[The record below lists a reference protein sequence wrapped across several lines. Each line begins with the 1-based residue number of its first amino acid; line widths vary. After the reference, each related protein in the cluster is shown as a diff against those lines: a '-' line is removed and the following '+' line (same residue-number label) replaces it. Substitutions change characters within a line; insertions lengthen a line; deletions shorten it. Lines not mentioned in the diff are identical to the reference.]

1 MIRPAAAPP
10 PPLLPDILIVD
21 DDPGM
26 VQALAR
32 VIRPLGRLRFAT
44 LGMDALRLMNESPPD
59 LVLLD
64 AQMPGMSGFE
74 VLEAIKG
81 NPLLADIPVIFV
93 TSQAEASFEQTGLE
107 KGAADFIAKP
117 IRPAIVQARVRTQLR
132 LKQATDSL
140 KQVAAT
146 DRLNLAEALKELR
159 VSHSQLQK
167 TAEELQLANEGLLQ
181 FVRIASH
188 DLREPLNTVVQF
200 VGLVQEDHSAVL
212 PADARH
218 YLKLVNNAGEH
229 MRTLLDDVVRYAR
242 LQHGETDPPTPVALT
257 PLMDE
262 LCDALAAQLDATG
275 AQLHIGELPQV
286 LGYASLLSQLF
297 QNLVS
302 NALKF
307 VPPGTVPR
315 IEITAQ
321 VTGGMATVSV
331 VDNGIGISLEGQG
344 RLFQPFAR
352 LNLRR
357 EFEGTGLGLAISRQI
372 AEAHGGSLMLENR
385 DDRTGCRASLRLP
398 IAAMQPRPEP
408 LAHA

>member
-1 MIRPAAAPP
+1 MTPTPPGTHSPEEAVPPAAAPA
-10 PPLLPDILIVD
+10 PDILIVD

-26 VQALAR
+26 VQTLAR

-44 LGMDALRLMNESPPD
+44 QGLDALRLMAQAPPD

-74 VLEAIKG
+74 VLDAIKRD
-81 NPLLADIPVIFV
+81 PQLADIPVIFV
-93 TSQAEASFEQTGLE
+93 TSQAEAQFEQTGLE

-132 LKQATDSL
+132 LKQANDDL

-146 DRLNLAEALKELR
+146 DRLNLAEALAELR
-159 VSHSQLQK
+159 ESHARLQN
-167 TAEELQLANEGLLQ
+167 TAEELKLANEGLLQ
-181 FVRIASH
+181 FVRISSH

-200 VGLVQEDHSAVL
+200 IALVEDDHGATL

-218 YLKLVNNAGEH
+218 YLRLVRSAGER

-242 LQHGETDPPTPVALT
+242 LQRGETEPRAPVALE
-257 PLMDE
+257 PLMAE
-262 LCDALAAQLDATG
+262 LCEALAAQLTASQ
-275 AQLHIGELPQV
+275 AQLHIGELPV
-286 LGYASLLSQLF
+286 VSGHASLLSLLF

-307 VPPGTVPR
+307 VPADRAPR
-315 IEITAQ
+315 IEITVQ
-321 VTGGMATVSV
+321 CSDGMATIAVK
-331 VDNGIGISLEGQG
+331 DNGIGIAPEGHEK
-344 RLFQPFAR
+344 LFQPFVR

-357 EFEGTGLGLAISRQI
+357 EFEGSGLGLAICRQI
-372 AEAHGGSLMLENR
+372 AEAHDGTITVRSQPGEGSAFEV
-385 DDRTGCRASLRLP
+385 RLP
-398 IAAMQPRPEP
+398 
-408 LAHA
+408 LA

>member
-1 MIRPAAAPP
+1 MISPAAAAPP

-44 LGMDALRLMNESPPD
+44 LGMDALRLMTEAPPD

-64 AQMPGMSGFE
+64 AQMPGMSGFD
-74 VLEAIKG
+74 VLEAIKRD
-81 NPLLADIPVIFV
+81 PLLADIPVIFV

-132 LKQATDSL
+132 LKQANDAL

-146 DRLNLAEALKELR
+146 DRLNLAEALKDLR
-159 VSHSQLQK
+159 ESHAQLQK

-181 FVRIASH
+181 FVRISSH

-200 VGLVQEDHSAVL
+200 VGLVEEDHGAEL

-218 YLKLVNNAGEH
+218 YLKLVRNAGER

-242 LQHGETDPPTPVALT
+242 LQHGETEPRTPVALT

-275 AQLHIGELPQV
+275 AQLHIGELPRV
-286 LGYASLLSQLF
+286 LGHASLLSQLF

-307 VPPGTVPR
+307 VPPGSVPR

-321 VTGGMATVSV
+321 LAEGMATIGVK
-331 VDNGIGISLEGQG
+331 DNGIGISSEGQG

-372 AEAHGGSLMLENR
+372 AEAHGGTIGVRSQPGEGS
-385 DDRTGCRASLRLP
+385 TFEVRLP
-398 IAAMQPRPEP
+398 
-408 LAHA
+408 LA

>member
-1 MIRPAAAPP
+1 MIGPTTGLETAAA

-44 LGMDALRLMNESPPD
+44 QGLDALRLMAESPPD

-81 NPLLADIPVIFV
+81 DPMLADIPVIFV
-93 TSQAEASFEQTGLE
+93 TSHAEATFEQTGLE
-107 KGAADFIAKP
+107 RGAADFIAKP

-132 LKQATDSL
+132 LKQANDSL
-140 KQVAAT
+140 KKVAAT
-146 DRLNLAEALKELR
+146 DRLSLAEALLELR
-159 VSHSQLQK
+159 ESHAQLLK

-181 FVRIASH
+181 FVRISSH

-200 VGLVQEDHSAVL
+200 IGLVEEDHGADL
-212 PADARH
+212 PPDTRH
-218 YLKLVNNAGEH
+218 YLKLVRNAGER

-242 LQHGETDPPTPVALT
+242 LQHGETEQRTPVALAQ
-257 PLMDE
+257 LMAE
-262 LCDALAAQLDATG
+262 VCDALAAQLDATG
-275 AQLHIGELPQV
+275 AQLHIGELPV
-286 LGYASLLSQLF
+286 VTGHASLLSQLF
-297 QNLVS
+297 QNLVT

-307 VPPGTVPR
+307 MPPGRAPR
-315 IEITAQ
+315 IEITAESHA
-321 VTGGMATVSV
+321 GMTLVSV
-331 VDNGIGISLEGQG
+331 KDNGIGISPDGMDK
-344 RLFQPFAR
+344 LFQPFSR

-357 EFEGTGLGLAISRQI
+357 EFEGSGLGLAISRQI
-372 AEAHGGSLMLENR
+372 AETHGGTITVRSRPDE
-385 DDRTGCRASLRLP
+385 GSAFEVRLP
-398 IAAMQPRPEP
+398 
-408 LAHA
+408 LA

>member
-1 MIRPAAAPP
+1 MISPAAAQTP

-44 LGMDALRLMNESPPD
+44 LGTDALRLMNESPPD

-81 NPLLADIPVIFV
+81 NPLLADVPVIFV

-132 LKQATDSL
+132 LKQANDAL

-146 DRLNLAEALKELR
+146 DRLNLAEALKDLR
-159 VSHSQLQK
+159 ESHAQLQK

-181 FVRIASH
+181 FVRISSH

-200 VGLVQEDHSAVL
+200 VGLVQEDHGAAL
-212 PADARH
+212 PADAQH
-218 YLKLVNNAGEH
+218 YLKLVHNAGEH

-242 LQHGETDPPTPVALT
+242 LQHGETEPPTPVALA
-257 PLMDE
+257 PLMAE
-262 LCDALAAQLDATG
+262 LCDALAAQLDTTG
-275 AQLHIGELPQV
+275 AQLQIGELPRV
-286 LGYASLLSQLF
+286 LGHASLLSQLF

-307 VPPGTVPR
+307 VPPGSVPR

-321 VTGGMATVSV
+321 TAGGMATISV
-331 VDNGIGISLEGQG
+331 KDNGIGISPEGQG

-372 AEAHGGSLMLENR
+372 AEAHGGTIGVRSQPGEGS
-385 DDRTGCRASLRLP
+385 TFEVRLP
-398 IAAMQPRPEP
+398 
-408 LAHA
+408 LG

>member
-1 MIRPAAAPP
+1 MISPTTGLETAAA

-44 LGMDALRLMNESPPD
+44 QGLDALRLMAESPPD

-81 NPLLADIPVIFV
+81 DPMLADIPVIFV
-93 TSQAEASFEQTGLE
+93 TSHAEATFEQTGLE

-132 LKQATDSL
+132 LKQANDAL
-140 KQVAAT
+140 KKVAAT
-146 DRLNLAEALKELR
+146 DRLNLAEALVELR
-159 VSHSQLQK
+159 ESHAQLLK

-181 FVRIASH
+181 FVRISSH

-200 VGLVQEDHSAVL
+200 IGLVEEDHGADL
-212 PADARH
+212 PPDTRH
-218 YLKLVNNAGEH
+218 YLKLVRNAGER

-242 LQHGETDPPTPVALT
+242 LQHGETEPRTPVALA
-257 PLMDE
+257 PLMAE
-262 LCDALAAQLDATG
+262 VCDALAAQLDATG
-275 AQLHIGELPQV
+275 AQLHIGELPV
-286 LGYASLLSQLF
+286 VMGHASLLSQLF
-297 QNLVS
+297 QNLVT

-307 VPPGTVPR
+307 MPPGRAPR
-315 IEITAQ
+315 IEITAE
-321 VTGGMATVSV
+321 THADMTMVSV
-331 VDNGIGISLEGQG
+331 KDNGIGISPEGMDK
-344 RLFQPFAR
+344 LFQPFSR

-357 EFEGTGLGLAISRQI
+357 EFEGSGLGLAISRQI
-372 AEAHGGSLMLENR
+372 AETHGGTITVRSRPDE
-385 DDRTGCRASLRLP
+385 GSAFEVRLP
-398 IAAMQPRPEP
+398 
-408 LAHA
+408 LA

>member
-1 MIRPAAAPP
+1 MTPSAQRPAAANDPAQDLP
-10 PPLLPDILIVD
+10 SAQTAPDILIVD

-26 VQALAR
+26 VQTLAR

-44 LGMDALRLMNESPPD
+44 QGVDALRLMTEAPPD

-74 VLEAIKG
+74 VLEAIKS
-81 NPLLADIPVIFV
+81 NPRLADIPVIFV
-93 TSQAEASFEQTGLE
+93 TSHAEAQFEQTGLE

-132 LKQATDSL
+132 LKQANDAL

-146 DRLNLAEALKELR
+146 DRLNLAEALAELR
-159 VSHSQLQK
+159 ASHAQLQT
-167 TAEELQLANEGLLQ
+167 TAQELKLANEGLLQ
-181 FVRIASH
+181 FVRISSH

-200 VGLVQEDHSAVL
+200 VGLVEDDHGADL
-212 PADARH
+212 PADGRH
-218 YLKLVNNAGEH
+218 YLKLVRSAGER

-242 LQHGETDPPTPVALT
+242 LQHGEDEPRTPVALE
-257 PLMDE
+257 PLLTE
-262 LCDALAAQLDATG
+262 LCDALAAQLDASG
-275 AQLHIGELPQV
+275 ARLHIGKLPV
-286 LGYASLLSQLF
+286 VKGHASLLSLLF

-307 VPPGTVPR
+307 MPGDRAPR
-315 IEITAQ
+315 IDVTARCHDG
-321 VTGGMATVSV
+321 VATIAVQ
-331 VDNGIGISLEGQG
+331 DNGIGITTEGMD

-357 EFEGTGLGLAISRQI
+357 EFEGSGLGLAICRQI
-372 AEAHGGSLMLENR
+372 AEAHGGSISVRSVPGEGS
-385 DDRTGCRASLRLP
+385 TFEVTLP
-398 IAAMQPRPEP
+398 
-408 LAHA
+408 LV

>member
-1 MIRPAAAPP
+1 MISPAAAQPP

-44 LGMDALRLMNESPPD
+44 LGSDALRLMNESPPD

-81 NPLLADIPVIFV
+81 NPLLADVPVIFV

-132 LKQATDSL
+132 LKQANDAL

-146 DRLNLAEALKELR
+146 DRLNLAEALKDLR
-159 VSHSQLQK
+159 ESHSQLQK

-181 FVRIASH
+181 FVRISSH

-200 VGLVQEDHSAVL
+200 VGLVQEDHGAAL
-212 PADARH
+212 PADAQH
-218 YLKLVNNAGEH
+218 YLKLVHNAGEH

-242 LQHGETDPPTPVALT
+242 LQHGETEPPTPVALA
-257 PLMDE
+257 PLMAE

-275 AQLHIGELPQV
+275 AQLQIGELPRV
-286 LGYASLLSQLF
+286 VGHASLLSQLF

-307 VPPGTVPR
+307 VPPGSVPR

-321 VTGGMATVSV
+321 TAGGMATISV
-331 VDNGIGISLEGQG
+331 KDNGIGISPEGQG

-372 AEAHGGSLMLENR
+372 AEAHGGTIGVRSQPGEGS
-385 DDRTGCRASLRLP
+385 TFEVRLP
-398 IAAMQPRPEP
+398 
-408 LAHA
+408 LG

>member
-1 MIRPAAAPP
+1 MISPTTGLETTTAL
-10 PPLLPDILIVD
+10 PLLPDILIVD

-44 LGMDALRLMNESPPD
+44 QGLDALRLMAESPPD

-81 NPLLADIPVIFV
+81 DPLLADIPVIFV
-93 TSQAEASFEQTGLE
+93 TSHAEATFEQTGLE

-132 LKQATDSL
+132 LKQANDAL
-140 KQVAAT
+140 KKVAAT
-146 DRLNLAEALKELR
+146 DRLNLAEALVELR
-159 VSHSQLQK
+159 ESHAQLQK

-181 FVRIASH
+181 FVRISSH

-200 VGLVQEDHSAVL
+200 IGLVEEDHAADL
-212 PADARH
+212 PLDTRH
-218 YLKLVNNAGEH
+218 YLKLVRNAGER

-242 LQHGETDPPTPVALT
+242 LQHGETEPPTPVALA
-257 PLMDE
+257 PLMAE
-262 LCDALAAQLDATG
+262 VCDALAAQLDATG
-275 AQLHIGELPQV
+275 AQLQIGELPV
-286 LGYASLLSQLF
+286 VTGHASLLSQLF
-297 QNLVS
+297 QNLVT

-307 VPPGTVPR
+307 MPPGRAPR
-315 IEITAQ
+315 IEITAE
-321 VTGGMATVSV
+321 THAGMTMVSV
-331 VDNGIGISLEGQG
+331 KDNGIGISPEGMDK
-344 RLFQPFAR
+344 LFQPFSR

-357 EFEGTGLGLAISRQI
+357 EFEGSGLGLAISRQI
-372 AEAHGGSLMLENR
+372 AETHGGTITVRSQADEGSAF
-385 DDRTGCRASLRLP
+385 DVRLP
-398 IAAMQPRPEP
+398 
-408 LAHA
+408 LA

>member
-1 MIRPAAAPP
+1 MISPAAAPP

-44 LGMDALRLMNESPPD
+44 LGMDALRLMTEAPPD

-64 AQMPGMSGFE
+64 AQMPGMSGFD
-74 VLEAIKG
+74 VLEAIKRD
-81 NPLLADIPVIFV
+81 PLLADIPVIFV

-132 LKQATDSL
+132 LKQANDAL

-146 DRLNLAEALKELR
+146 DRLNLAEALKDLR
-159 VSHSQLQK
+159 ESHTQLQK
-167 TAEELQLANEGLLQ
+167 TAAELQLANEGLLQ
-181 FVRIASH
+181 FVRISSH

-200 VGLVQEDHSAVL
+200 VGLVEEDHGAEL

-218 YLKLVNNAGEH
+218 YLKLVRNAGER

-242 LQHGETDPPTPVALT
+242 LQHGETEPRTPVALT

-275 AQLHIGELPQV
+275 AQLHIGELPRV
-286 LGYASLLSQLF
+286 LGHASLLSQLF

-307 VPPGTVPR
+307 VPPGSVPR

-321 VTGGMATVSV
+321 LAEGMATIGVK
-331 VDNGIGISLEGQG
+331 DNGVGISSEGQG

-372 AEAHGGSLMLENR
+372 AEAHGGTIGVHSQPGEGS
-385 DDRTGCRASLRLP
+385 TFEVRLP
-398 IAAMQPRPEP
+398 
-408 LAHA
+408 LA

>member
-1 MIRPAAAPP
+1 MISPAAAQTP

-44 LGMDALRLMNESPPD
+44 LGTDALRLMNESPPD

-81 NPLLADIPVIFV
+81 NPLLADVPVIFV

-132 LKQATDSL
+132 LKQANDAL

-146 DRLNLAEALKELR
+146 DRLNLAEALKDLR
-159 VSHSQLQK
+159 ESHAQLQK

-181 FVRIASH
+181 FVRISSH

-200 VGLVQEDHSAVL
+200 VGLVQEDHGAAL
-212 PADARH
+212 PADAQH
-218 YLKLVNNAGEH
+218 YLKLVHNAGEH

-242 LQHGETDPPTPVALT
+242 LQHGETEPPTPVALA
-257 PLMDE
+257 PLMAE

-275 AQLHIGELPQV
+275 AQLRIGELPRV
-286 LGYASLLSQLF
+286 VGHASLLSQLF

-307 VPPGTVPR
+307 VPPGSVPR

-321 VTGGMATVSV
+321 TAGGMATISV
-331 VDNGIGISLEGQG
+331 KDNGIGISPEGQG

-372 AEAHGGSLMLENR
+372 AEAHGGTIGVRSQPGEGS
-385 DDRTGCRASLRLP
+385 TFEVRLP
-398 IAAMQPRPEP
+398 
-408 LAHA
+408 LG

>member
-1 MIRPAAAPP
+1 MTSPAQRPAAANDTVPD
-10 PPLLPDILIVD
+10 LSGAQTAPDILIVD

-26 VQALAR
+26 VQTLAR

-44 LGMDALRLMNESPPD
+44 QGVDALRLMTEAPPD

-81 NPLLADIPVIFV
+81 NPRLADIPVIFV
-93 TSQAEASFEQTGLE
+93 TSHAEAQFEQTGLE

-132 LKQATDSL
+132 LKQANDAL

-146 DRLNLAEALKELR
+146 DRLNLAEALAELR
-159 VSHSQLQK
+159 ASHAQLQT
-167 TAEELQLANEGLLQ
+167 TAQALKLANEGLLQ
-181 FVRIASH
+181 FVRISSH

-200 VGLVQEDHSAVL
+200 VGLVEDDHGADL
-212 PADARH
+212 PADGRH
-218 YLKLVNNAGEH
+218 YLKLVRSAGER

-242 LQHGETDPPTPVALT
+242 LQRGEDEPRTPVALQ
-257 PLMDE
+257 PLMAE
-262 LCDALAAQLDATG
+262 LCEALAAPLAASG
-275 AQLHIGELPQV
+275 AQLHIGTLPVVQ
-286 LGYASLLSQLF
+286 GHASLLSLLF

-307 VPPGTVPR
+307 MPPGRPPR

-321 VTGGMATVSV
+321 VDDGMATIQVK
-331 VDNGIGISLEGQG
+331 DNGIGIAPDGMDQ
-344 RLFQPFAR
+344 LFQPFAR

-357 EFEGTGLGLAISRQI
+357 EFEGSGLGLAICRQI
-372 AEAHGGSLMLENR
+372 ADAHHGSISVRSQPGE
-385 DDRTGCRASLRLP
+385 GSVFEVRLP
-398 IAAMQPRPEP
+398 
-408 LAHA
+408 LA

>member
-1 MIRPAAAPP
+1 MISPAASQTP

-44 LGMDALRLMNESPPD
+44 LGSDALRLMNESPPD

-81 NPLLADIPVIFV
+81 NPLLADVPVIFV

-132 LKQATDSL
+132 LKQANDAL

-146 DRLNLAEALKELR
+146 DRLNLAEALKDLR
-159 VSHSQLQK
+159 ESHSQLQK

-181 FVRIASH
+181 FVRISSH

-200 VGLVQEDHSAVL
+200 VGLVQEDHGAAL
-212 PADARH
+212 PADAQH
-218 YLKLVNNAGEH
+218 YLKLVHNAGEH

-242 LQHGETDPPTPVALT
+242 LQHGETEPPTPVALA
-257 PLMDE
+257 PLMAE

-275 AQLHIGELPQV
+275 AQLQIGELPRV
-286 LGYASLLSQLF
+286 VGHASLLSQLF

-307 VPPGTVPR
+307 VHPGSVPR

-321 VTGGMATVSV
+321 TAGGMATISV
-331 VDNGIGISLEGQG
+331 KDNGIGISPEGQG

-372 AEAHGGSLMLENR
+372 AEAHGGTIGVRSQPGEGS
-385 DDRTGCRASLRLP
+385 TFEVRLP
-398 IAAMQPRPEP
+398 
-408 LAHA
+408 LG

>member
-1 MIRPAAAPP
+1 MISPTTGLETTTA

-44 LGMDALRLMNESPPD
+44 QGLDALRLMAESPPD

-81 NPLLADIPVIFV
+81 DPLLADIPVIFV
-93 TSQAEASFEQTGLE
+93 TSHAEATFEQTGLE

-132 LKQATDSL
+132 LKQANDAL
-140 KQVAAT
+140 KKVAAT
-146 DRLNLAEALKELR
+146 DRLNLAEALVELR
-159 VSHSQLQK
+159 ESHAQLQK

-181 FVRIASH
+181 FVRISSH

-200 VGLVQEDHSAVL
+200 IGLVEEDHAADL
-212 PADARH
+212 PLDTRH
-218 YLKLVNNAGEH
+218 YLKLVRNAGER

-242 LQHGETDPPTPVALT
+242 LQHGETEPPTPVALA
-257 PLMDE
+257 PLMAE
-262 LCDALAAQLDATG
+262 VCDALAAQLDATG
-275 AQLHIGELPQV
+275 AQLQIGELPV
-286 LGYASLLSQLF
+286 VTGHASLLSQLF
-297 QNLVS
+297 QNLVT

-307 VPPGTVPR
+307 MPPGRAPR
-315 IEITAQ
+315 IEITAE
-321 VTGGMATVSV
+321 THAGMTMVSV
-331 VDNGIGISLEGQG
+331 KDNGIGISPEGMDK
-344 RLFQPFAR
+344 LFQPFSR

-357 EFEGTGLGLAISRQI
+357 EFEGSGLGLAISRQI
-372 AEAHGGSLMLENR
+372 AETHGGTITVRSQADEGSAF
-385 DDRTGCRASLRLP
+385 DVRLP
-398 IAAMQPRPEP
+398 
-408 LAHA
+408 LA

>member
-1 MIRPAAAPP
+1 MISPAAAPP

-44 LGMDALRLMNESPPD
+44 LGMDALRLMTEAPPD

-64 AQMPGMSGFE
+64 AQMPGMSGFD
-74 VLEAIKG
+74 VLEAIKRD
-81 NPLLADIPVIFV
+81 PLLADIPVIFV

-132 LKQATDSL
+132 LKQANDAL

-146 DRLNLAEALKELR
+146 DRLNLAEALKDLR
-159 VSHSQLQK
+159 ESHAQLQK

-181 FVRIASH
+181 FVRISSH

-200 VGLVQEDHSAVL
+200 VGLVEEDHGAEL

-218 YLKLVNNAGEH
+218 YLKLVRNAGER

-242 LQHGETDPPTPVALT
+242 LQHGETEPRTPVALT

-275 AQLHIGELPQV
+275 AQLHIGELPRV
-286 LGYASLLSQLF
+286 LGHASLLSQLF

-307 VPPGTVPR
+307 VPPGSVPR

-321 VTGGMATVSV
+321 LAEGMATIGVK
-331 VDNGIGISLEGQG
+331 DNGIGISSEGQG

-372 AEAHGGSLMLENR
+372 AEAHGGTIGVHSQPGEGS
-385 DDRTGCRASLRLP
+385 TFEVRLP
-398 IAAMQPRPEP
+398 
-408 LAHA
+408 LA

>member
-1 MIRPAAAPP
+1 MIRPVAAPPPP
-10 PPLLPDILIVD
+10 PPLLPSILIVD

-44 LGMDALRLMNESPPD
+44 LGLDALRLMTESPPD

-81 NPLLADIPVIFV
+81 NPLLSDIPVIFV

-132 LKQATDSL
+132 LKQANDVL
-140 KQVAAT
+140 KEVAAI
-146 DRLNLAEALKELR
+146 DRLNLAQALKDLR
-159 VSHSQLQK
+159 ESHTQLQK
-167 TAEELQLANEGLLQ
+167 TAEELQLANDGLLQ

-200 VGLVQEDHSAVL
+200 VGLVEEDHGAAL
-212 PADARH
+212 PADARR
-218 YLKLVNNAGEH
+218 YLKLVHDAGEH
-229 MRTLLDDVVRYAR
+229 MRSLLDDVVRYAR
-242 LQHGETDPPTPVALT
+242 LQHGETDPPTPVALA

-262 LCDALAAQLDATG
+262 LCNALAAQLNATG
-275 AQLHIGELPQV
+275 AQLHVGELPCV
-286 LGYASLLSQLF
+286 VGHASLLSQLF

-307 VPPGTVPR
+307 VPEGGVPR

-321 VTGGMATVSV
+321 QTGGMATISV
-331 VDNGIGISLEGQG
+331 KDNGIGISPEGQSK
-344 RLFQPFAR
+344 LFQPFAR

-357 EFEGTGLGLAISRQI
+357 EFEGSGLGLAISRQI
-372 AEAHGGSLMLENR
+372 AEAHGGTIGVRS
-385 DDRTGCRASLRLP
+385 
-398 IAAMQPRPEP
+398 QPGEGSIFEVQLP
-408 LAHA
+408 LA

>member
-1 MIRPAAAPP
+1 MTRPATGLETTAA

-44 LGMDALRLMNESPPD
+44 QGLDALRLMAESPPD

-81 NPLLADIPVIFV
+81 DPLLADIPVIFV
-93 TSQAEASFEQTGLE
+93 TSHAEATFEQTGLE

-132 LKQATDSL
+132 LKQANDAL

-146 DRLNLAEALKELR
+146 DRLNLAEALLELR
-159 VSHSQLQK
+159 ESHAQLQK

-181 FVRIASH
+181 FVRISSH

-200 VGLVQEDHSAVL
+200 VGLVEEDHAADL
-212 PADARH
+212 PPDTRH
-218 YLKLVNNAGEH
+218 YLKLVRHAGER
-229 MRTLLDDVVRYAR
+229 MRTMLDDVVRYAR
-242 LQHGETDPPTPVALT
+242 LQHGETEPRTPVALA
-257 PLMDE
+257 PLMAE
-262 LCDALAAQLDATG
+262 VCDALAAQLGATG
-275 AQLHIGELPQV
+275 AQLHMGDLPV
-286 LGYASLLSQLF
+286 VAGHASLLSQLF
-297 QNLVS
+297 QNLVT

-307 VPPGTVPR
+307 MPPGRAPR
-315 IEITAQ
+315 IEITAE
-321 VTGGMATVSV
+321 THAGMTLITVK
-331 VDNGIGISLEGQG
+331 DNGIGISPEGMDK
-344 RLFQPFAR
+344 LFQPFSR

-357 EFEGTGLGLAISRQI
+357 EFEGSGLGLAISRQI
-372 AEAHGGSLMLENR
+372 AEAHGGTITVRSKPGE
-385 DDRTGCRASLRLP
+385 GSAFEVRLP
-398 IAAMQPRPEP
+398 
-408 LAHA
+408 LA

>member
-1 MIRPAAAPP
+1 MISPAAAPP

-44 LGMDALRLMNESPPD
+44 LGMDALRLMTEAPPD

-64 AQMPGMSGFE
+64 AQMPGMSGFD
-74 VLEAIKG
+74 VLEAIKCD
-81 NPLLADIPVIFV
+81 PLLADIPVIFV

-132 LKQATDSL
+132 LKQANDAL

-146 DRLNLAEALKELR
+146 DRLNLAEALKDLR
-159 VSHSQLQK
+159 ESHTQLQK

-181 FVRIASH
+181 FVRISSH

-200 VGLVQEDHSAVL
+200 VGLVEEDHGAEL

-218 YLKLVNNAGEH
+218 YLKLVRNAGER

-242 LQHGETDPPTPVALT
+242 LQHGETEPRTPVALT

-275 AQLHIGELPQV
+275 AQLHIGELPRV
-286 LGYASLLSQLF
+286 LGHASLLSQLF

-307 VPPGTVPR
+307 VPPGSVPR

-321 VTGGMATVSV
+321 LAEGMATIGVK
-331 VDNGIGISLEGQG
+331 DNGIGISSEGQG

-372 AEAHGGSLMLENR
+372 AEAHGGTIGVHSQPGEGS
-385 DDRTGCRASLRLP
+385 TFEVRLP
-398 IAAMQPRPEP
+398 
-408 LAHA
+408 LA

>member
-1 MIRPAAAPP
+1 MISPAAAQTP

-44 LGMDALRLMNESPPD
+44 LGTDALRLMNESPPD

-81 NPLLADIPVIFV
+81 NPLLADVPVIFV

-132 LKQATDSL
+132 LKQANDAL

-146 DRLNLAEALKELR
+146 DRLNLAEALKDLR
-159 VSHSQLQK
+159 ESHSQLQK

-181 FVRIASH
+181 FVRISSH

-200 VGLVQEDHSAVL
+200 VGLVQEDHGAAL
-212 PADARH
+212 PADAQH
-218 YLKLVNNAGEH
+218 YLKLVHNAGEH

-242 LQHGETDPPTPVALT
+242 LQHGETEPPTPVALA
-257 PLMDE
+257 PLMAE

-275 AQLHIGELPQV
+275 AQLQIGELPRV
-286 LGYASLLSQLF
+286 VGHASLLSQLF

-307 VPPGTVPR
+307 VPPGSVPR

-321 VTGGMATVSV
+321 TAGGMATISV
-331 VDNGIGISLEGQG
+331 KDNGIGISPEGQG

-372 AEAHGGSLMLENR
+372 AEAHGGTIGVRSQPGEGS
-385 DDRTGCRASLRLP
+385 TFEVRLP
-398 IAAMQPRPEP
+398 
-408 LAHA
+408 LG

>member
-1 MIRPAAAPP
+1 MISPAAAQSP

-44 LGMDALRLMNESPPD
+44 LGTDALRLMNESPPD

-81 NPLLADIPVIFV
+81 NPLLADVPVIFV

-132 LKQATDSL
+132 LKQANDAL

-146 DRLNLAEALKELR
+146 DRLNLAEALKDLR
-159 VSHSQLQK
+159 ESHSQLQK

-181 FVRIASH
+181 FVRISSH

-200 VGLVQEDHSAVL
+200 VGLVQEDHGAAL
-212 PADARH
+212 PADAQD
-218 YLKLVNNAGEH
+218 YLKLVHNAGEH

-242 LQHGETDPPTPVALT
+242 LQHGETEPPTPVALA
-257 PLMDE
+257 PLMAE
-262 LCDALAAQLDATG
+262 LCDALAAQLDTTG
-275 AQLHIGELPQV
+275 AQLQIGELPRV
-286 LGYASLLSQLF
+286 LGHASLLSQLF

-307 VPPGTVPR
+307 VPPGSVPR

-321 VTGGMATVSV
+321 TAGGMATISV
-331 VDNGIGISLEGQG
+331 KDNGIGISPEGQG

-372 AEAHGGSLMLENR
+372 AEAHGGTIGVRSQPGEGS
-385 DDRTGCRASLRLP
+385 TFEVRLP
-398 IAAMQPRPEP
+398 
-408 LAHA
+408 LG

>member
-1 MIRPAAAPP
+1 MMRPAAAPTP

-44 LGMDALRLMNESPPD
+44 LGSDALRLMNESPPD

-81 NPLLADIPVIFV
+81 NPLLADVPVIFV

-132 LKQATDSL
+132 LKQANDAL

-146 DRLNLAEALKELR
+146 DRLNLAEALKDLR
-159 VSHSQLQK
+159 ESHSQLQK

-181 FVRIASH
+181 FVRISSH

-200 VGLVQEDHSAVL
+200 VGLVQEDHGAAL
-212 PADARH
+212 PADAQH
-218 YLKLVNNAGEH
+218 YLKLVHNAGEH

-242 LQHGETDPPTPVALT
+242 LQHGETEPPTPVALA
-257 PLMDE
+257 PLMAE

-275 AQLHIGELPQV
+275 AQLQIGELPRV
-286 LGYASLLSQLF
+286 VGHASLLSQLF

-307 VPPGTVPR
+307 VPPGSVPR

-321 VTGGMATVSV
+321 TAGGMATISV
-331 VDNGIGISLEGQG
+331 KDNGIGISPEGQG

-372 AEAHGGSLMLENR
+372 AEAHGGTIGVRSQPGEGS
-385 DDRTGCRASLRLP
+385 TFEVRLP
-398 IAAMQPRPEP
+398 
-408 LAHA
+408 LG

>member
-1 MIRPAAAPP
+1 MTRPTTGLETAAA

-44 LGMDALRLMNESPPD
+44 QGLDALRLMAESPPD

-81 NPLLADIPVIFV
+81 DPLLADIPVIFV
-93 TSQAEASFEQTGLE
+93 TSHAEATFEQTGLE

-132 LKQATDSL
+132 LKQANDAL

-146 DRLNLAEALKELR
+146 DRLNLAEALLELR
-159 VSHSQLQK
+159 ESHAQLQK

-181 FVRIASH
+181 FVRISSH

-200 VGLVQEDHSAVL
+200 VGLVEEDHAADL
-212 PADARH
+212 PPDTRH
-218 YLKLVNNAGEH
+218 YLKLVRHAGER
-229 MRTLLDDVVRYAR
+229 MRTMLDDVVRYAR
-242 LQHGETDPPTPVALT
+242 LQHGETEPRTPVALA
-257 PLMDE
+257 PLMAE
-262 LCDALAAQLDATG
+262 VCDALAAQLGATG
-275 AQLHIGELPQV
+275 AQLHMGDLPV
-286 LGYASLLSQLF
+286 VAGHASLLSQLF
-297 QNLVS
+297 QNLVT

-307 VPPGTVPR
+307 MPPGRAPR
-315 IEITAQ
+315 IEITAE
-321 VTGGMATVSV
+321 THAGMTLITVK
-331 VDNGIGISLEGQG
+331 DNGIGISPEGMDK
-344 RLFQPFAR
+344 LFQPFSR

-357 EFEGTGLGLAISRQI
+357 EFEGSGLGLAISRQI
-372 AEAHGGSLMLENR
+372 AEAHGGTITVRSKPGE
-385 DDRTGCRASLRLP
+385 GSAFEVRLP
-398 IAAMQPRPEP
+398 
-408 LAHA
+408 LA

>member
-1 MIRPAAAPP
+1 MISPAAAQSP

-44 LGMDALRLMNESPPD
+44 LGSDALRLMNESPPD

-81 NPLLADIPVIFV
+81 NPLLADVPVIFV

-132 LKQATDSL
+132 LKQANDAL

-146 DRLNLAEALKELR
+146 DRLNLAEALKDLR
-159 VSHSQLQK
+159 ESHSQLQK

-181 FVRIASH
+181 FVRISSH

-200 VGLVQEDHSAVL
+200 VGLVQEDHGAAL
-212 PADARH
+212 PADAQH
-218 YLKLVNNAGEH
+218 YLKLVHNAGEH

-242 LQHGETDPPTPVALT
+242 LQHGETEPPTPVALA
-257 PLMDE
+257 PLMAE

-275 AQLHIGELPQV
+275 AQLQIGELPRV
-286 LGYASLLSQLF
+286 LGHASLLSQLF

-307 VPPGTVPR
+307 VPPGSVPR

-321 VTGGMATVSV
+321 TAGGMATISV
-331 VDNGIGISLEGQG
+331 KDNGIGISPEGQG

-372 AEAHGGSLMLENR
+372 AEAHGGTIGVRSQPGEGS
-385 DDRTGCRASLRLP
+385 TFEVRLP
-398 IAAMQPRPEP
+398 
-408 LAHA
+408 LG

>member
-1 MIRPAAAPP
+1 MIRPTTGLETAAA

-44 LGMDALRLMNESPPD
+44 QGLDALRLMAESPPD

-81 NPLLADIPVIFV
+81 DPTLADIPVIFV
-93 TSQAEASFEQTGLE
+93 TSHAEATFEQTGLE

-117 IRPAIVQARVRTQLR
+117 IHPAIVQARVRTQLR
-132 LKQATDSL
+132 LKQANDAL

-146 DRLNLAEALKELR
+146 DRLNLADALKDLR
-159 VSHSQLQK
+159 ESHAQLQK
-167 TAEELQLANEGLLQ
+167 TAAELQLANEGLLQ
-181 FVRIASH
+181 FVRISSH

-200 VGLVQEDHSAVL
+200 VGLVEDDHSADL
-212 PADARH
+212 SPDARH
-218 YLKLVNNAGEH
+218 YLKLVRNAGER

-242 LQHGETDPPTPVALT
+242 LQHGETEPRTPVALT
-257 PLMDE
+257 PLMAE
-262 LCDALAAQLDATG
+262 LGDALAAQLETTG
-275 AQLHIGELPQV
+275 AQLHIGELPV
-286 LGYASLLSQLF
+286 VTGHASLLSQLF

-307 VPPGTVPR
+307 MPPGRAPR
-315 IEITAQ
+315 IEITMQAAD
-321 VTGGMATVSV
+321 GMATITVQ
-331 VDNGIGISLEGQG
+331 DNGIGISPEGMDK
-344 RLFQPFAR
+344 LFQPFSR
-352 LNLRR
+352 LNLKR
-357 EFEGTGLGLAISRQI
+357 EFEGSGLGLAISRQI
-372 AEAHGGSLMLENR
+372 AEAHGGTITVRSQPGE
-385 DDRTGCRASLRLP
+385 GSAFEVRLP
-398 IAAMQPRPEP
+398 
-408 LAHA
+408 LG